1 MSGQALP
8 LPPLRILPPS
18 EIHSN
23 WIHDNGWPSR
33 PGHGARPG
41 DERRGHEGEHGVEN
55 AERKPLA
62 THPPPAAREGARLGS
77 QRACLTKKIIRR
89 KTMHAPRSQK

>member
-41 DERRGHEGEHGVEN
+41 DGTPRGDGSHGPVRRTSLG
-55 AERKPLA
+55 L
-62 THPPPAAREGARLGS
+62 PASVCSVSVVVARAVS
-77 QRACLTKKIIRR
+77 I
-89 KTMHAPRSQK
+89 